1 MAKRSF
7 YDVID
12 RCADAAYVGLGY
24 CYCKLIKSLRKRSGE
39 CDKRKL
45 AGDSYCKQR
54 VHFPFN
60 GTAIFA
66 GNIYPGE
73 YIPYLSPF
81 YFNSIRWLSLERVSA
96 TRNRH
101 LQWNFVFNFNS
112 DRCVVRISHR
122 FKQRKTLYERE
133 SICFIVNPIMIVVL
147 MYYISLKCSSLDYS
161 LHTIWNNCI
170 EIYFVI
176 CFFFFFNFDN
186 AIYREN
192 KMKIIKW

>member
-60 GTAIFA
+60 GYFCREHL
-66 GNIYPGE
+66 PRRD
-73 YIPYLSPF
+73 IPYLSPF

-122 FKQRKTLYERE
+122 FKHRKTLYERE
-133 SICFIVNPIMIVVL
+133 SICFIVNLIMIVVL
-147 MYYISLKCSSLDYS
+147 MYYIIFKMFTFGLFVY
-161 LHTIWNNCI
+161 IQYEII
-170 EIYFVI
+170 EIYFRNKFL
-176 CFFFFFNFDN
+176 FFQF
-186 AIYREN
+186 
-192 KMKIIKW
+192 W

>member
-1 MAKRSF
+1 M
-7 YDVID
+7 
-12 RCADAAYVGLGY
+12 
-24 CYCKLIKSLRKRSGE
+24 
-39 CDKRKL
+39 
-45 AGDSYCKQR
+45 
-54 VHFPFN
+54 
-60 GTAIFA
+60 AIFA

-122 FKQRKTLYERE
+122 FKHRKTLYERE
-133 SICFIVNPIMIVVL
+133 SICFIVNLIMIVVL
-147 MYYISLKCSSLDYS
+147 MYYIIFKMFIFGLFVYIQYEIIVLKY
-161 LHTIWNNCI
+161 I
-170 EIYFVI
+170 FVI
-176 CFFFFFNFDN
+176 NFFFSNFDN
-186 AIYREN
+186 AIYCEN